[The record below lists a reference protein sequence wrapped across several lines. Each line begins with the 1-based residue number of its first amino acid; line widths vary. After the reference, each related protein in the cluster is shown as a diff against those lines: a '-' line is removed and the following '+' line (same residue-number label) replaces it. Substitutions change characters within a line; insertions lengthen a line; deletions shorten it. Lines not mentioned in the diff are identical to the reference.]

1 MSDGCQFQSSTC
13 TRFLFVVTEFMRG
26 PQAGVIQ
33 AITPISMKLS
43 QTEGYTRQPAKTAGL
58 ALGLFSRYLHHPSP
72 LVFGAKILKIE
83 PKLASKSE
91 KPLDH
96 RIQTILL

>member
-1 MSDGCQFQSSTC
+1 M
-13 TRFLFVVTEFMRG
+13 FVVTEFMRG

-43 QTEGYTRQPAKTAGL
+43 QNEGYTRQPAKTAGL
-58 ALGLFSRYLHHPSP
+58 VLGLFSRYLHQPSAP
-72 LVFGAKILKIE
+72 GFGDKILKIE

-91 KPLDH
+91 IPLDH
-96 RIQTILL
+96 IIQTILL